1 MEPDLTDVGSTLEEA
16 LQLRQEHNEMLA
28 KLKVNATKGS
38 LLKLNV
44 RQKLQQNAQKGQDEI
59 KSSRAQQ
66 IAHDAQVLD

>member
-28 KLKVNATKGS
+28 KLKVNTTKGS

-44 RQKLQQNAQKGQDEI
+44 RRNSQQIAQKSQD
-59 KSSRAQQ
+59 KTMSSRAQQ
-66 IAHDAQVLD
+66 FAHDAQVLD

>member
-38 LLKLNV
+38 LLKLKWDKNYSKMPKKV
-44 RQKLQQNAQKGQDEI
+44 KMRLSHQEHKLLTMLKF
-59 KSSRAQQ
+59 
-66 IAHDAQVLD
+66 